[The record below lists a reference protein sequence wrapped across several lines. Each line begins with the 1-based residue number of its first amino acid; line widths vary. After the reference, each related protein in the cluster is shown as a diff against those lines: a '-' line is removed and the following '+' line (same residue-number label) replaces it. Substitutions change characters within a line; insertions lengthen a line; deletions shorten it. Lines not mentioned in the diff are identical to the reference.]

1 MILRLGSN
9 VILVDY
15 KNFVSK
21 SDKLIHIIF
30 HDINFKNGL
39 VKSFINIPVFQIIAY
54 AKTISKGRVASLKK
68 YSKLF

>member
-39 VKSFINIPVFQIIAY
+39 VKSFINIPVFQIIAN
-54 AKTISKGRVASLKK
+54 AKTISKGRIASLKK